1 MMRAHHNKK
10 IEALIHFFAVEHKK
24 KSGKDLYKT
33 SLFKYIDLF
42 EFEILKETG
51 IPPLGSEYNA
61 LKNGPVP
68 VALYSDLS
76 ANRYKSDLVKIEI
89 DEIGHYESMKIIPVT
104 ENYSLDIFSDY
115 EMDKLYS
122 LIDRFAVKYKN
133 NQELIQATH
142 EIKAWDIAWNHR
154 RLGDSQSEKMW
165 LKDEV
170 TDSENTIIQENFAAV
185 ML

>member
-1 MMRAHHNKK
+1 MRPRNNTK

-24 KSGKDLYKT
+24 RSGIDLYKT

-42 EFEILKETG
+42 EFEILRETG
-51 IPPLGSEYNA
+51 IPPLGLEYNA

-68 VALYSDLS
+68 VILYSDLS

-89 DEIGHYESMKIIPVT
+89 DEIDNYESMKIIPVT
-104 ENYSLDIFSDY
+104 EDYSLDIFSDY

-122 LIDRFAVKYKN
+122 LIDRFAVNYKN

-142 EIKAWDIAWNHR
+142 EIKAWDIAWNNR
-154 RLGDSQSEKMW
+154 RPGDSQSEQMW
-165 LKDEV
+165 LMDEV
-170 TDSENTIIQENFAAV
+170 LDSEDTIIQENFAAAA
-185 ML
+185 L